1 MAPATLDRRSF
12 LRVTALAG
20 GGMLVATYLG
30 PAEAAPDAA
39 GLGAAFAPNA
49 FIRITPDGVVTIVA
63 KNPEVG
69 QGVKTALPMI
79 VAEELDADWA
89 SVRIE
94 QADADQEKY
103 GRQFAGGSLATPL
116 NWDPLRQMGAVARHM
131 LVAAA
136 AATWDVPA
144 AECTTSAGTV
154 VHAASNRRLGYGA
167 LVAKAAAI
175 APPDPKTVPLK
186 DPKAYRIVGTP
197 IGGVDNPAIVTGKPL
212 FGIDV
217 EVPGMLHAVY
227 EKCPVFGG
235 TVRQANLDEI
245 RRLPGVRHAFVVEGG
260 TALDGLLGGVA
271 IVADSWWLAQSA
283 REKLAVEWNEGPT
296 AAQGSAGIASRAEEL
311 GAAAPMRYLRRDG
324 DADAALAGAGVKVEA
339 AYSYPFISHAQLEPI
354 NCTAAARDG
363 KVEIWAPTQNPQ
375 PGRELVAKMLGIA
388 ETDITIHMTRIGGG
402 FGRRLMNDYMAEAAW
417 IARVAGVPVKLLW
430 TREDDMRHGFYRPAG
445 FHVLAGAVD
454 SAGAVAAW
462 RDHFV
467 TFGEG
472 ETFARSAGMSAHEF
486 PARLVPNF
494 ALGVS
499 TMPLGV
505 PTGPLRAPGSNAIAF
520 VVQSFIDELAHAAGR
535 DPVAFRLALLGEPR
549 VLGSAATRDLFDTG
563 RMRGVL
569 ELVAAKSGWGT
580 RTLPKGTGMG
590 VAFHYSHQGYF
601 AEVAEVAVAG
611 DGVKVVKVWVAGD
624 VGSVIIN
631 PSGADNQVQGAVLD
645 GIGELGQEITID
657 RGRTVQANFD
667 DFPLLTLSQA
677 PKVEVHFLK
686 SAHPPT
692 GIGEPALPP
701 VVPAVCNA
709 IFAATGRRIRS
720 LPLSKHGL
728 RIVSGT

>member
-1 MAPATLDRRSF
+1 MA
-12 LRVTALAG
+12 
-20 GGMLVATYLG
+20 
-30 PAEAAPDAA
+30 
-39 GLGAAFAPNA
+39 
-49 FIRITPDGVVTIVA
+49 
-63 KNPEVG
+63 
-69 QGVKTALPMI
+69 
-79 VAEELDADWA
+79 
-89 SVRIE
+89 
-94 QADADQEKY
+94 
-103 GRQFAGGSLATPL
+103 
-116 NWDPLRQMGAVARHM
+116 
-131 LVAAA
+131 
-136 AATWDVPA
+136 
-144 AECTTSAGTV
+144 
-154 VHAASNRRLGYGA
+154 
-167 LVAKAAAI
+167 
-175 APPDPKTVPLK
+175 
-186 DPKAYRIVGTP
+186 
-197 IGGVDNPAIVTGKPL
+197 
-212 FGIDV
+212 
-217 EVPGMLHAVY
+217 
-227 EKCPVFGG
+227 
-235 TVRQANLDEI
+235 
-245 RRLPGVRHAFVVEGG
+245 
-260 TALDGLLGGVA
+260 
-271 IVADSWWLAQSA
+271 
-283 REKLAVEWNEGPT
+283 
-296 AAQGSAGIASRAEEL
+296 
-311 GAAAPMRYLRRDG
+311 
-324 DADAALAGAGVKVEA
+324 
-339 AYSYPFISHAQLEPI
+339 
-354 NCTAAARDG
+354 
-363 KVEIWAPTQNPQ
+363 
-375 PGRELVAKMLGIA
+375 
-388 ETDITIHMTRIGGG
+388 
-402 FGRRLMNDYMAEAAW
+402 
-417 IARVAGVPVKLLW
+417 
-430 TREDDMRHGFYRPAG
+430 
-445 FHVLAGAVD
+445 
-454 SAGAVAAW
+454 
-462 RDHFV
+462 
-467 TFGEG
+467 
-472 ETFARSAGMSAHEF
+472 AHEF

-611 DGVKVVKVWVAGD
+611 DGVKVVRVWVAGD

-645 GIGELGQEITID
+645 GIGELGQEITIE

-728 RIVSGT
+728 RIVSGA